1 MNGSKTYKAFLE
13 ADIKVPR
20 NEDPDFPWVNIKIF
34 GTFFDSNNPFVQMYL
49 SEKFGTYMTIKSMTT
64 KIYQNNAYV
73 IKISPWSPK

>member
-1 MNGSKTYKAFLE
+1 MNGSKIYKAFLE

-49 SEKFGTYMTIKSMTT
+49 SEKFGTYMTINRMTT

-73 IKISPWSPK
+73 IKISPK